1 MIDVSTACL
10 VILVLRTQ
18 FGSEVVGGEDG
29 DRGEAANLANG
40 KRNLN
45 VQNRLKQK
53 KIKRKI
59 VHISNAFELIV
70 GVA

>member
-1 MIDVSTACL
+1 M
-10 VILVLRTQ
+10 
-18 FGSEVVGGEDG
+18 EDR
-29 DRGEAANLANG
+29 DRGEAANLASG

-59 VHISNAFELIV
+59 VHISAFELIV

>member
-1 MIDVSTACL
+1 M
-10 VILVLRTQ
+10 
-18 FGSEVVGGEDG
+18 VGGEDG